1 MTSVPTVSV
10 VVPVHD
16 GAAYLAECLASILE
30 QTVAPLEVV
39 VVDDGSTDRSGDI
52 ARSFGE
58 PVRCLRQPHG
68 GPASARN
75 HGVTEARGEF
85 IAFLD
90 ADDLLVPQKLERQ
103 LARFAANPDLQ
114 FCDAY
119 SQNFWS
125 PEIPPGARNVAPRE
139 TFTHGEVPK
148 PNLIITWLLRRVL
161 FDRLGGFDVA
171 RRLGEDSEWWDRVG
185 ASGVAAE
192 TLDEVLAM
200 RRLHANNLTRRS
212 YDEYLR
218 QVVRRSKERMERARG
233 TRDRR

>member
-1 MTSVPTVSV
+1 MTSAPTVSF
-10 VVPVHD
+10 VVPVHN
-16 GAAYLAECLASILE
+16 GVPYLAECLASILA
-30 QTVAPLEVV
+30 QTVAPLEVL
-39 VVDDGSTDRSGDI
+39 VVDDGSTDQSGDI
-52 ARSFGE
+52 ARSLGD
-58 PVRCLRQPHG
+58 PVRCLRQPHAG
-68 GPASARN
+68 VSSARN
-75 HGVTEARGEF
+75 HGVAEAQGEL

-119 SQNFWS
+119 SRNFWS
-125 PEIPPGARNVAPRE
+125 PEIPLDARNVAPRE
-139 TFTHGEVPK
+139 IFTHGEAPK
-148 PNLIITWLLRRVL
+148 PRLIITWLLRRAL

-171 RRLGEDSEWWDRVG
+171 RRLGSDGEWRDRVD
-185 ASGVAAE
+185 ASGVSAE

-218 QVVRRSKERMERARG
+218 QVVRRCKERMDRVRG
-233 TRDRR
+233 ARDRH